1 MPVKGSAMSRIAL
14 SGAVVLLM
22 VAGVAPAQKQY
33 SGYLTPGEFNVTT
46 IVPPAPRNGDPR
58 YETDR
63 KIFKATRVLLKTP
76 RGALATSDA
85 QTSPSALMRDFSC
98 AVGVS
103 LTPQT
108 APAVLRVVGR
118 AGIDT
123 GAQTNLAK
131 NYYKRA
137 RPFHIDKGEICQPKS
152 ELGDSFDYP
161 SGHTTWGW
169 TWAMIL
175 TDLAPDRA
183 MQILNRGRAYGESR
197 FVCGAHNESAVEA
210 GMASASATLAVVR
223 TKAAFKTDLEAARA
237 ELAALRANPASDRPQ
252 GCEAETALIAEQV
265 MPALPPRQQQ

>member
-1 MPVKGSAMSRIAL
+1 MMSRVAL
-14 SGAVVLLM
+14 FGAVGLAML
-22 VAGVAPAQKQY
+22 AGAAPAQKQY
-33 SGYLTPGEFNVTT
+33 SGYLTPGEFDVTT
-46 IVPPAPRNGDPR
+46 IVEPAPRKGDPR

-63 KIFKATRVLLKTP
+63 KIFVATRALLKTP

-85 QTSPSALMRDFSC
+85 DYSPPALMRDFSC
-98 AVGVS
+98 AVGVT

-108 APAVLRVVGR
+108 APALLRVVGR

-131 NYYKRA
+131 NFYKRA

-169 TWAMIL
+169 TWAFIL
-175 TDLAPDRA
+175 TDLVPDRA
-183 MQILNRGRAYGESR
+183 TQILNRGRAYGDSR

-210 GMASASATLAVVR
+210 GMASASATLALVR

-237 ELAALRANPASDRPQ
+237 ELAALRTNLASEHPQ
-252 GCEAETALIAEQV
+252 GCEAEQALIAERV
-265 MPALPPRQQQ
+265 MPTLPGGKR